1 MKSMYYMIALGV
13 GLGFIAISLI
23 VGELEFDFN
32 FDGLSFL
39 KPTLISIMLVAFG
52 MSGLIITPRLPNWAA
67 WAFVADFLAIITL
80 VLSIF
85 IAFFVGALFNKFLFI
100 PMHNAQN
107 TSTFDIQAI
116 TGMDAKVIEQIPQGG
131 YGKIQYNVS
140 GSVVSSPA
148 KTVDGG
154 GISLHE
160 TVEIIYVE
168 NHTAYVRGK

>member
-1 MKSMYYMIALGV
+1 MYMIALGV
-13 GLGFIAISLI
+13 GVGFILLSLL
-23 VGELEFDFN
+23 VGELDFEFDGF
-32 FDGLSFL
+32 SFL

-67 WAFVADFLAIITL
+67 WTFIADFIGIIVL
-80 VLSIF
+80 VLSLF

-131 YGKIQYNVS
+131 FGKIQYNVS

-154 GISLHE
+154 GISLHQ
-160 TVEIIYVE
+160 TVEIMYVE
-168 NHTAYVRGK
+168 NHTAFVRGK